1 MPFFSASQQF
11 TDLAWGL
18 AAAWLW
24 KGVTAISGMRRVP
37 DLSRI
42 DPATLP
48 LIPENDGPDLTVIV
62 PARDEEAVID

>member
-11 TDLAWGL
+11 SNLAWGL

-24 KGVTAISGMRRVP
+24 KGITAFNGMQDLP

-42 DPATLP
+42 DPAALP
-48 LIPENDGPDLTVIV
+48 PVPDTDGPDLTVVV
-62 PARDEEAVID
+62 PARDEEAVIS